1 MRTYCMKFYI
11 PVYHSGNGDRAAAHR
26 HTVEVAVYVR
36 RDAERFEPFSEM
48 EKSVEACLRPYGS
61 CYLNDREEFREDASM
76 ERLGDVLFSR
86 LAELMEERKSS
97 LLRLEIGETPLRKYA
112 VGILEPGS
120 ADRMR
125 GSDER

>member
-1 MRTYCMKFYI
+1 MRTYCMKFYLPI
-11 PVYHSGNGDRAAAHR
+11 CHSGNGDRAAAHR
-26 HTVEVAVYVR
+26 HTAEVAVYVR

-48 EKSVEACLRPYGS
+48 EKSVEECLRPYGA

-76 ERLGDVLFSR
+76 ERVGEVLFSR

-120 ADRMR
+120 ADQIR